1 MQKDE
6 LFRELLLQGVREG
19 VINAMKKVPREDF
32 VLPEDA
38 DKAYCN
44 YPLLLHE
51 GQTISQPLTVA
62 LMTEWLDVRAGHKV
76 LEVGAGSGYQA
87 AILSVLA
94 GPEGGIVT
102 CEVRKRLYEFARK
115 NLERYGNVKVVHAD
129 GSKGYVERNSLTSS
143 NISKEL
149 RSFADDGKFD
159 RIILTASAKK
169 MPEALLGHL
178 KEGGMAVLPVGDE
191 MYLVE
196 RRNKNKFLKEMK
208 GYFAFV
214 PLVE

>member
-1 MQKDE
+1 MHKDE
-6 LFRELLLQGVREG
+6 LFRELRAHGVSES
-19 VINAMKKVPREDF
+19 VINAMRKVPRENF
-32 VLPEDA
+32 VLSEDA

-94 GPEGGIVT
+94 GPEGEVIT

-115 NLERYGNVKVVHAD
+115 NLERYKNAKVVHAD
-129 GSKGYVERNSLTSS
+129 GSKGYN
-143 NISKEL
+143 
-149 RSFADDGKFD
+149 GKFD
-159 RIILTASAKK
+159 RIILAASAKK
-169 MPEALLGHL
+169 MPEALLDHL
-178 KEGGMAVLPVGDE
+178 KEGGRAVLPVGDE
-191 MYLVE
+191 MYLAE
-196 RRNKNKFLKEMK
+196 RKNGIRKEMK

>member
-1 MQKDE
+1 MQKH
-6 LFRELLLQGVREG
+6 ELLAELRLQGIPEN

-32 VLPEDA
+32 VLPEDI
-38 DKAYCN
+38 DRAYCN

-62 LMTEWLDVRAGHKV
+62 LMTGWLDVKPGHKV

-87 AILSVLA
+87 AIISVLA
-94 GPEGGIVT
+94 GPSGEVIT
-102 CEVRKRLYEFARK
+102 CEIRKKLYEFAKR
-115 NLERYGNVKVVHAD
+115 NLERYSNVRVVHTN
-129 GSKGYVERNSLTSS
+129 GSKGYN
-143 NISKEL
+143 
-149 RSFADDGKFD
+149 GKFN
-159 RIILTASAKK
+159 RIMLTASAKK
-169 MPEALLGHL
+169 MPDALLGHL
-178 KEGGMAVLPVGDE
+178 KECGRAVLPVGDE

-196 RRNKNKFLKEMK
+196 RKDGKFTKEVK